1 MSSLEEAGVYRRY
14 SQFGK
19 EINFNNDALAGRIA
33 DISIN
38 ASTNN
43 MTLLSS
49 YGTVYFNNI
58 DTVTVDGDLTF
69 FNTPSV
75 TIDNAPHY
83 ALPTGT
89 MIMYPSATPPAG
101 WLICNGQEVSRST
114 YSLLYSYIGT
124 TYGAGNGSTTFN
136 LPDIRDRMVI
146 HQSPSVAARYNT
158 LGGTGGVKGVI
169 FTEAQLP
176 NHTHDYTGGSTDHIA
191 RDSGWSH
198 SHPRHIAYPE
208 VTAYSDRPTSGKV
221 GPIIDFNE
229 NRHILG
235 GPSTAGTSGYEMT
248 HGHTTNSETS
258 TNVYNTSAI
267 LNSSGSLSESS
278 VNPST
283 AQRTFNNI
291 QASQLIYYIIKY

>member
-198 SHPRHIAYPE
+198 SHPNHISYE
-208 VTAYSDRPTSGKV
+208 TRYTAYSSTPTSGSV
-221 GPIIDFNE
+221 TIFASREANQALSSVQGSD
-229 NRHILG
+229 
-235 GPSTAGTSGYEMT
+235 AYEIT

-258 TNVYNTSAI
+258 TNIYNTSAI
-267 LNSSGSLSESS
+267 LNSSGNPNASAL
-278 VNPST
+278 NPST